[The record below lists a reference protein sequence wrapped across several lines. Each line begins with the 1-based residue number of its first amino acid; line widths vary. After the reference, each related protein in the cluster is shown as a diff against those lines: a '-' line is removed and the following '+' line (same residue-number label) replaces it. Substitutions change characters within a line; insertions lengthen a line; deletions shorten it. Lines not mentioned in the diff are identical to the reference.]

1 MQITTEF
8 VNNNVKISN
17 DDLQS
22 FIQLFLNKK
31 QKTGLKDIL
40 WFFYYEFIYSDPI
53 ISWIEFRD
61 TFLPI
66 INNGFYFNN
75 DIKRWFQIFNT
86 NHNEVITREQ

>member
-40 WFFYYEFIYSDPI
+40 
-53 ISWIEFRD
+53 
-61 TFLPI
+61 
-66 INNGFYFNN
+66 
-75 DIKRWFQIFNT
+75 
-86 NHNEVITREQ
+86 